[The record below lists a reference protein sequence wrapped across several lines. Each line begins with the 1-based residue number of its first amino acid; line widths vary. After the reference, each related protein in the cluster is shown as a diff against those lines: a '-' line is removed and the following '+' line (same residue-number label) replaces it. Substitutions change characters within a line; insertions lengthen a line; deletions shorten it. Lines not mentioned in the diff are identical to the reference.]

1 MSHATGAVNIFRID
15 ETKPSL
21 NRDEI
26 LKSAPASE
34 EDKFK
39 VPRILDEE

>member
-21 NRDEI
+21 KREEI

-34 EDKFK
+34 DDKFK